1 MIIRKKEDYEQALE
15 DLADLKRAKK
25 KILVGGQSYSIGTN
39 QLTRA
44 SLKEINTEIKE
55 LETAINAYEQTGS
68 TRRIA
73 KRVIPVD

>member
-1 MIIRKKEDYEQALE
+1 MIIRNKEDYKQALE
-15 DLADLKRAKK
+15 DLADLKKAKK

-44 SLKEINTEIKE
+44 SLKEINAEIKE
-55 LETAINAYEQTGS
+55 LENAINAYEQTGS